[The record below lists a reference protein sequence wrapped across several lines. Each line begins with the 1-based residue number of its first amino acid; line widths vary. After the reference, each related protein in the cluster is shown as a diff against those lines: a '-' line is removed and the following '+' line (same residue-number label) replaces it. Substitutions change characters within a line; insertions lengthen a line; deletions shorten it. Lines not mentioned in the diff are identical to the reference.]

1 LEFDRLE
8 EQRVKTLDFN
18 REVLKKQKFEMLKET
33 QDMNQKIESDYTNY
47 IEVDVREQY
56 LIDERIENYKK
67 MMAANKAEQLAL
79 VSVITKKAQEDEKKR
94 LLDRSKKISTLKE
107 EQDITVKAE
116 EKKLEIL
123 KLQETLHKN
132 A

>member
-1 LEFDRLE
+1 
-8 EQRVKTLDFN
+8 
-18 REVLKKQKFEMLKET
+18 MLKET